1 MNLDMDRINEVFGK
15 SMIFNIQAN
24 KEDFLQN
31 IKYMQSLG
39 YKNVEELVELYP
51 ETFLLDTT
59 IFQEKVDLLLEKL
72 GVESFE
78 KIEENIEL
86 WGSINES

>member
-1 MNLDMDRINEVFGK
+1 MNLDMDRINEIFGK
-15 SMIFNIQAN
+15 SMIYNIQDN

-31 IKYMQSLG
+31 IKYMQSLR
-39 YKNVEELVELYP
+39 YKKVEDLVELYP
-51 ETFLLDTT
+51 ETFLLDTA

-78 KIEENIEL
+78 KIEENVEL

>member
-1 MNLDMDRINEVFGK
+1 MNLDMDRINEIFGK
-15 SMIFNIQAN
+15 SMIYNIQDN

-31 IKYMQSLG
+31 IKYMQSLR
-39 YKNVEELVELYP
+39 YKKVEDLVELYP
-51 ETFLLDTT
+51 ETFLLDTA

-78 KIEENIEL
+78 KIEENVEL
-86 WGSINES
+86 WGAINES

>member
-31 IKYMQSLG
+31 IKYMQSLR
-39 YKNVEELVELYP
+39 YKKVEDLVELYP
-51 ETFLLDTT
+51 ETFLLDTA

-78 KIEENIEL
+78 KIEENVEL
-86 WGSINES
+86 WGAINES

>member
-31 IKYMQSLG
+31 IKYIQSLG

-78 KIEENIEL
+78 KIEENMEL

>member
-78 KIEENIEL
+78 KIEENMEL